1 MDNGVAGL
9 FKQCIR
15 CQRQHS
21 ELERWKLTKQKENVS
36 FTQFSL
42 CAKMDGDFLKENHG
56 DNYDGRSLGINR
68 ISPTR

>member
-42 CAKMDGDFLKENHG
+42 CAKMDGEFFEGKPW
-56 DNYDGRSLGINR
+56 R
-68 ISPTR
+68 